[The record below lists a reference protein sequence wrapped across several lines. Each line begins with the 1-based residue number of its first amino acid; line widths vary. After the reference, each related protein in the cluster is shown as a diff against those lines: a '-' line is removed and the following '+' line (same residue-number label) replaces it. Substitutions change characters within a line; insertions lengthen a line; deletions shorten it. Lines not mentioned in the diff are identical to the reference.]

1 MLIYLAHN
9 YATNKTME
17 FTENEY
23 EKYLPEIQ
31 AGIIEIYET
40 NEIEDD

>member
-1 MLIYLAHN
+1 MLVYLAHN
-9 YATNKTME
+9 WETGKSME
-17 FTENEY
+17 ITENEY

-40 NEIEDD
+40 DEIDE

>member
-9 YATNKTME
+9 WETGKSIE
-17 FTENEY
+17 FTDNEY

-31 AGIIEIYET
+31 SGIIEIYET
-40 NEIEDD
+40 YEIDE